1 VIGGQVI
8 AIDGKVVRRSHDKG
22 IGQAAIDRVCASA
35 SANRVVLGQ
44 VKVDDK
50 SNEIAAIPQLL
61 RALEEP
67 ECIVTI
73 NAMGARRRWPKS
85 LWSKVLT
92 MSWL

>member
-1 VIGGQVI
+1 MI

-22 IGQAAIDRVCASA
+22 IGQAAIDMVCAWA